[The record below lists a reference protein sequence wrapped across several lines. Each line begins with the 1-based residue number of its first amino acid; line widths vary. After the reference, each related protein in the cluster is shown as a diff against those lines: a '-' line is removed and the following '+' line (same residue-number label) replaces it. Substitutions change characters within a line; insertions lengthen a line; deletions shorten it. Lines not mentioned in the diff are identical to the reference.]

1 MSSNTLN
8 AYIGG
13 ILGFIIL
20 ILDLIAIFEIFQSDR
35 EPLWKFIWV
44 VFILVFP
51 VFGCLIYYF
60 CSNRDKHK
68 SKH

>member
-51 VFGCLIYYF
+51 VFGCLIY
-60 CSNRDKHK
+60 
-68 SKH
+68 